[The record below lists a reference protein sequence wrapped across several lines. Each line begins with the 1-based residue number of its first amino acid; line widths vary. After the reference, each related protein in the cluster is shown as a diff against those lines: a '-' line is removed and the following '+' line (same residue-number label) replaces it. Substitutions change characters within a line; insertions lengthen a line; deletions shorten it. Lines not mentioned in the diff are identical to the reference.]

1 MATTPTKRPRKVV
14 PAKEAVKRDADGNV
28 VIPTAMRRTFTEIL
42 TLTEQIAELEAQLK
56 EKKSEALIFVEA
68 TGESSISYDNAK
80 FTKVQSTKA
89 VMDEDELKNRVGTAI
104 FTTISKRVVDKKLLE
119 ASIQKGKVTAKDVA
133 DVTTISQNKP
143 YLKVT
148 KA

>member
-14 PAKEAVKRDADGNV
+14 PSKEVFKRDAEGNV
-28 VIPTAMRRTFTEIL
+28 VIPTAMRRTFTDIL
-42 TLTEQIAELEAQLK
+42 SLTEQIAKLEAELA

-68 TGESSISYDNAK
+68 TGEPSISYDNAK

-89 VMDEDELKNRVGTAI
+89 VMDEDELKNRVGTAT

-133 DVTTISQNKP
+133 DVTTISKNKA